1 MSKRNRFRYSTLV
14 CMIRRLKAKN
24 DSRFVSNPFD
34 MLYLSLAYLIFFSI
48 RIHLFFLVFFGFF
61 GFLFLILRRAPMKMY
76 YETSVITRLSRRAF
90 MDSLFFFHLIFFF
103 LFNSRLLTFERIK
116 KKKKKKKKKKNV
128 FRGRNTSEIKKKN
141 Y

>member
-14 CMIRRLKAKN
+14 CIIQRLKAKN

-34 MLYLSLAYLIFFSI
+34 MLYLSLAYLIFFYNNFFFFFF
-48 RIHLFFLVFFGFF
+48 HFFHFFLFYFNFF
-61 GFLFLILRRAPMKMY
+61 ILRRAPMKMY

-103 LFNSRLLTFERIK
+103 CSIQDF
-116 KKKKKKKKKKNV
+116 
-128 FRGRNTSEIKKKN
+128 
-141 Y
+141 